1 MAKDIILDARKTLYM
16 FKRVL
21 MKLGVDVYRE
31 YVKEWTLQH
40 NCDARQFNDRFVENL
55 KNLENELSV
64 KHMIDIGGKA
74 MVKPEEMLDSLDIS
88 FDWSAT
94 VNGDDWWWDVYEDII
109 RKYPFDQIDVSS
121 SDFGGE
127 IKFE

>member
-21 MKLGVDVYRE
+21 IELGVDVYRE
-31 YVKEWTLQH
+31 YVKEWTLQY
-40 NCDARQFNDRFVENL
+40 NCDVRQFNERFVENL
-55 KNLENELSV
+55 KNLEDKPSV
-64 KHMIDIGGKA
+64 TYMIDIGGKA
-74 MVKPEEMLDSLDIS
+74 MIDPGILLDIPEIS
-88 FDWSAT
+88 FDWSTT

-109 RKYPFDQIDVSS
+109 RKYPFDQIDESS
-121 SDFGGE
+121 SDSGGK